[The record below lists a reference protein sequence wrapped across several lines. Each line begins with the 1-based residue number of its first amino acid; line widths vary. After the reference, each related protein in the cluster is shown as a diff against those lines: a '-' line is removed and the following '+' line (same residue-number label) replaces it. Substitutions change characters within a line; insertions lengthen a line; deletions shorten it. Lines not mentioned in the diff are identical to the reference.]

1 MSFLIDKITE
11 IGLPSELSVFT
22 VPPNQVAVEKLYFAE
37 YRPVS
42 AYNTEEAPIEISIP
56 VQRNEYIDLRRSR
69 FMQNVKLSKQMEQ
82 L

>member
-1 MSFLIDKITE
+1 MSFLSDKITE

-37 YRPVS
+37 YRSVS

-69 FMQNVKLSKQMEQ
+69 LMQNVKLSKQMEQ